1 MEMILKMINI
11 GAGPQIYMYI
21 FNYFPIRVCDSN
33 QEVRT
38 CMYLSGPHLS
48 FPHSLPIN
56 SWPPW
61 IPVYANW
68 ANQTNNN
75 NNRNWDSTRNRTKY
89 SNKTKKIEYKTVFEQ
104 TKSAA
109 RRAKNK
115 KIVFLSWWRSLCLVL
130 CFTTQ
135 IWGVY
140 GGYIVATVPQLNWE
154 GMKRVTGLFIPY
166 FRPYFDFVY

>member
-1 MEMILKMINI
+1 MILKMINI

-48 FPHSLPIN
+48 FPIRCQSTVGPHEFQCTPIG
-56 SWPPW
+56 
-61 IPVYANW
+61 
-68 ANQTNNN
+68 
-75 NNRNWDSTRNRTKY
+75 
-89 SNKTKKIEYKTVFEQ
+89 Q
-104 TKSAA
+104 TKQTTITTETETQPETEPNTATKPRKSNTKLFSSK
-109 RRAKNK
+109 RSQQLEERKTK